1 MVLPSGGGRGKRRT
15 VRTMTNYFPHQDK
28 IRDEFTKYDT
38 DKNGVITRGLNFI
51 EPFSQFGFFIPTFLI

>member
-1 MVLPSGGGRGKRRT
+1 M
-15 VRTMTNYFPHQDK
+15 RTMTNYFPHQDK

-51 EPFSQFGFFIPTFLI
+51 EPFSQFGFFIPTLLI